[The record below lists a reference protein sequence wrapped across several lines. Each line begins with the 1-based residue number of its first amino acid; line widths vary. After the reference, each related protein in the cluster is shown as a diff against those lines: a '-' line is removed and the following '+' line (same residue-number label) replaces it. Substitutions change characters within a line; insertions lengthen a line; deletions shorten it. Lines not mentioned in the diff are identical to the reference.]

1 MYLNIGKFTNTH
13 GIKGEIKVVSKFKY
27 KDKVF
32 NTKDFKVY
40 IGKNYDVFE
49 VESYRVH
56 KGLDMVKFNNINNI
70 NDIEHLKGSNIYIIE
85 EDLVLESNEFVNE
98 DLIGLEVI
106 FNEEVVGTVVEI
118 MNNSVYD
125 LLVTDTDKYVPILDN
140 FIEEVFED
148 AVVIKNAEGLV

>member
-32 NTKDFKVY
+32 NTKNFKVY